1 MLFDPFEEQFDLPA
15 AAIQLGNRVC
25 GQGKI
30 VGKEHQ
36 LLAGFRVGH
45 LDSAEFVRIV
55 LGGVEAGEDD
65 GLVAREAGLFV
76 DGSGIEAAVAPIG
89 LGADDEEGRA
99 LMGGVEAAE
108 VQVAAV
114 HQVNGTRFGQ

>member
-1 MLFDPFEEQFDLPA
+1 MDGQYDDQVRLRGLRADSTYQYIDGHGGPDLCFHRILRSAVKRLDKQMLFDPFEEQFDLPT
-15 AAIQLGNRVC
+15 AAIQLVNRVC

-30 VGKEHQ
+30 VDKEHQ

-65 GLVAREAGLFV
+65 GLVALSA
-76 DGSGIEAAVAPIG
+76 
-89 LGADDEEGRA
+89 
-99 LMGGVEAAE
+99 
-108 VQVAAV
+108 Q
-114 HQVNGTRFGQ
+114 